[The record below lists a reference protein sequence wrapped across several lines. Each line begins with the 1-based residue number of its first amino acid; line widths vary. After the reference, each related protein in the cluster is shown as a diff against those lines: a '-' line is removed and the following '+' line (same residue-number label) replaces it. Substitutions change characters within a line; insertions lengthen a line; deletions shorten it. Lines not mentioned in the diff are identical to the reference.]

1 MIAIKEEKDLIEIKN
16 LVLKL
21 KEENTQ
27 MFYALKSLL
36 FDINKNK
43 ENH

>member
-16 LVLKL
+16 LVLNL
-21 KEENTQ
+21 KKENTQ

-43 ENH
+43 ERH